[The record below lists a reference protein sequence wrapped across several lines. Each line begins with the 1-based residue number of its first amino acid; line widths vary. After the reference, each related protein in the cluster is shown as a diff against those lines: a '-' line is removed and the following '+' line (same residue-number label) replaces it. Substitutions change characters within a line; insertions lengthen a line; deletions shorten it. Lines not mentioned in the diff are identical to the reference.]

1 MDATQEAKLNPNPPL
16 YYRGYAIHPWLH
28 DGATW
33 TCKIYAPDGEW
44 AKTLPRSGRYTTF
57 CRMQEMAE
65 TFIDV
70 DIDAIASHAETTEEF
85 GI

>member
-1 MDATQEAKLNPNPPL
+1 MDAKLNPSIE
-16 YYRGYAIHPWLH
+16 YRGYQYQPWVH
-28 DGATW
+28 NDGTW
-33 TCKIYAPDGEW
+33 TCKIYAPDGQW
-44 AKTLPRSGRYTTF
+44 ATTLPRVGWRYTTF
-57 CRMQEMAE
+57 AHAAEMAE

>member
-1 MDATQEAKLNPNPPL
+1 MDATQEATLNPNPPIE
-16 YYRGYAIHPWLH
+16 YRGYTIVPCVHRF
-28 DGATW
+28 GYW

-44 AKTLPRSGRYTTF
+44 ATTLPRSGRYTTF
-57 CRMQEMAE
+57 CRMMEMAE

-85 GI
+85 GL